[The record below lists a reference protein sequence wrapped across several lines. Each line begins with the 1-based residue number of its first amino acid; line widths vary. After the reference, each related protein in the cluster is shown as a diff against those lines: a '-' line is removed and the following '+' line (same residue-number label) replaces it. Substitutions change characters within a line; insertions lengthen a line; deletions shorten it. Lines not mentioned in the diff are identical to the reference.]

1 MATKETSPRL
11 GTHGDIQLLKRGCNN
26 GDPVIGSEK
35 LEKLPHLSLHGLVEY
50 ISGKNHQSDIQI
62 NTRKFGQV
70 LQDGLDNTKEMAEKW
85 NWLSDNNQ
93 LNWRD
98 TPVELRMSY
107 DSNKNQF
114 RVQVWNELFQIW
126 IRLSLSKEEIQK
138 ILEG

>member
-11 GTHGDIQLLKRGCNN
+11 GTHGDIQILKRGCN
-26 GDPVIGSEK
+26 GDPVIGSDK
-35 LEKLPHLSLHGLVEY
+35 LEKLPNLSSHGLVEY

-62 NTRKFGQV
+62 NTKKFGQV

-85 NWLSDNNQ
+85 NWRSDNDQ
-93 LNWRD
+93 LNWRE
-98 TPVELRMSY
+98 TPVELRISY